1 VSANLMVK
9 NILQSH
15 KSVRIHDVDMMTSA
29 SGWIPGIP
37 LMVGIS
43 LDSFTPRRRE
53 DDKKIL

>member
-1 VSANLMVK
+1 MVK